1 MGDLQA
7 ALLNLFTNAI
17 HWLDTEE
24 TEYKKISISTEEH
37 EDTLRILVSNNG
49 PKIPPIH
56 HERLFNAGFT
66 LKTAGHGLGLV
77 IAREA
82 MRNSNGDLE
91 FSPSYDSTT
100 FILTI
105 PTKAKEVDTNEK
117 H

>member
-24 TEYKKISISTEEH
+24 SEYKKISITTEEH
-37 EDTLRILVSNNG
+37 EDTVRILVSNNG

-82 MRNSNGDLE
+82 MRSSNGDLE
-91 FSPSYDSTT
+91 FDPSSNSTT

-105 PTKAKEVDTNEK
+105 PTKAKEAGNDETY
-117 H
+117 